1 MQADIA
7 GAAIDQQDHHH
18 ILSCLP
24 TGMGKTLPTL
34 ITACLLPQE
43 DLELGVGGSTT
54 ILVVPLTS
62 IKQQLMDDC
71 GRMSISVLD
80 GDQVVTFSFTIPAK
94 LNSKCSSQLLP
105 ADLERELVKHPTALL
120 ASPEFLAST
129 EVFFS

>member
-7 GAAIDQQDHHH
+7 GAAIDQQDNHH

-24 TGMGKTLPTL
+24 TGMGKTLPML

-71 GRMSISVLD
+71 GRMSI
-80 GDQVVTFSFTIPAK
+80 
-94 LNSKCSSQLLP
+94 LLVG
-105 ADLERELVKHPTALL
+105 AV
-120 ASPEFLAST
+120 
-129 EVFFS
+129 